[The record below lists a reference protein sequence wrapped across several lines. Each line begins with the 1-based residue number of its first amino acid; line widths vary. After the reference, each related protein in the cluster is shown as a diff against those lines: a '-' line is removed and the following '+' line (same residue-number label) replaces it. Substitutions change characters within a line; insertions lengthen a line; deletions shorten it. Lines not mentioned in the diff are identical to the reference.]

1 MKNIREQIHLI
12 ASQYRLQI
20 IYAFGSR
27 AKEALE
33 MVEGRIERLP
43 GGSSDLDI
51 GVKPSKP
58 LTLEEKVRLAILLE
72 DLFDVHRVD
81 LVVLPEA
88 PISLA
93 SRIVAGE
100 LLYAEN
106 PTNEAE
112 YQLHILRQAADI
124 APYERLKQ
132 KMILEGIL

>member
-1 MKNIREQIHLI
+1 MKNIKEQIYLI
-12 ASQYRLQI
+12 ASRYRLQI

-27 AKEALE
+27 AMEALE
-33 MVEGRIERLP
+33 MVEGRIKRLP
-43 GGSSDLDI
+43 RGTSDLDI

-58 LTLEEKVRLAILLE
+58 LAIEEKVRLAILLE

-93 SRIVAGE
+93 SRIVTGE
-100 LLYAEN
+100 ILYAEN
-106 PTNEAE
+106 PTYEAE
-112 YQLHILRQAADI
+112 YQLYILRQAADI

-132 KMILEGIL
+132 EMILEGIL